1 LIFVSKA
8 IGPAH
13 GSGEG
18 GLRMDDETRAN
29 RCGARTA
36 VATEPLERLVLAA
49 HPGYVRRA
57 INLVVAVDITLL
69 LAYVGSTLLGYDI
82 GLLKLDHEL
91 NIPTWYASAKL
102 LAIAALLALVALM
115 FGTRDR
121 IAPIVLLM
129 PVALFVFLSMDET
142 ASVHERL
149 GFRID
154 SILTDTPERDEMV
167 FGATGYWMFVLGP
180 MLAAAMV
187 AMGMAYRRLMRPAGS
202 TMRLAALGA
211 GVLLFGATVVEIAS
225 NFVEHPFASMF
236 QVALEEGM
244 ELIGATLILAA
255 AMHLTAQKLRQSA
268 PQPLPRQFAAPARA
282 GPRL

>member
-1 LIFVSKA
+1 
-8 IGPAH
+8 
-13 GSGEG
+13 
-18 GLRMDDETRAN
+18 
-29 RCGARTA
+29 
-36 VATEPLERLVLAA
+36 
-49 HPGYVRRA
+49 
-57 INLVVAVDITLL
+57 
-69 LAYVGSTLLGYDI
+69 
-82 GLLKLDHEL
+82 
-91 NIPTWYASAKL
+91 
-102 LAIAALLALVALM
+102 
-115 FGTRDR
+115 
-121 IAPIVLLM
+121 
-129 PVALFVFLSMDET
+129 MDET

-167 FGATGYWMFVLGP
+167 FGETGYWMFVLGP

-244 ELIGATLILAA
+244 ELIGVTLILAA

-268 PQPLPRQFAAPARA
+268 PNPSLVSSQRQRAPA
-282 GPRL
+282 PRL